1 MVLLVAICVLV
12 CSCYFYFWL
21 CFLSLLLF
29 FNFSPV
35 RISCRF
41 QDWDWEVLR
50 ESPEISY
57 ADVFTYVVLVEN
69 SYGNI
74 DMFTFEPSQSEERR
88 ADLADS
94 SKAFNKPK
102 AFNITLKT
110 YYLFFEKITS
120 PHAFPTKLFKRIA
133 PKLRL
138 VIFEK
143 TKLW

>member
-1 MVLLVAICVLV
+1 M
-12 CSCYFYFWL
+12 
-21 CFLSLLLF
+21 
-29 FNFSPV
+29 
-35 RISCRF
+35 
-41 QDWDWEVLR
+41 LR
-50 ESPEISY
+50 ESREISY

-88 ADLADS
+88 ADLAYS